1 MELELKEKIVD
12 TFNKELKGNYI
23 KNLIEGS
30 EIAYTLILDNINK
43 GYSLEQVKAF
53 CELQLSPKGKETMR
67 KVAGAKIINNN

>member
-1 MELELKEKIVD
+1 MKLKENIVNTFSKELKE
-12 TFNKELKGNYI
+12 NYI

-43 GYSLEQVKAF
+43 GYSIEQVKAF